1 METYPLG
8 GQIAQSGQGSNP
20 LVRGVKDAEVLKVV
34 ATVTDE
40 QFAARALVR
49 DWARNATS
57 GPGGTAAIRDVEQ
70 GKTDAWRPV
79 FSRLAELGIFGVAI
93 PEESGGAGGSIE
105 DLCAMVEEAA
115 KALVPGPVATT
126 ALATLVVSDPDLL
139 GALASG
145 ERFAGLA
152 LEGEIEFDGATSKAS
167 GTLPFALGVAE
178 GAVLLAPADGKW
190 LLIDTGGAGVQIE
203 PLAASDFSRPLARVV
218 LNSATATVVS
228 DTRAR
233 VEELAATVLAAEAAG
248 ITRWS
253 LETAVDYA
261 KVREQFGKPIG
272 SFQAIKHIC
281 AEMLCRAEQAE
292 VAAADAAR
300 AAAEGDESQFSIAAA
315 LAASTGIAAV
325 KANVKDCIQ
334 VLGGIGCTW
343 EHDAHLYLRRAHAI
357 GRFLGG
363 AETWLRRIT
372 ALTQAGVRRRL
383 EIDLTEVEDRRAE
396 IAAAVAQIAE
406 LPEEKRQAA
415 LAEAGL
421 QAPHWPAPYG
431 RGAGPAEQLLID
443 QELTAAGVARPD
455 LVIGWWAA
463 PTILE
468 HGTPEQVERFVP
480 GTTRGEFLWCQLFS
494 EPGAG
499 SDLASLRTKAV
510 RTEGGWNLTGQ
521 KVWTSAA
528 HKAKWGVCLARTD
541 PDAPKHKGITYFL
554 VEMSSPGIEI
564 RPLREITGDSLFN
577 EVFLDN
583 VFVPDELVVGEVNDG
598 WRLARTTLA
607 NERVA
612 MANGT
617 ALGNPMEELLELLAE
632 LDLDAAQQD
641 RLGRLIVTA
650 QTGALLDQR
659 IAQLAVGG
667 QDPGA
672 QSSVRK
678 LIGVRYRQALAEFT
692 MDVSEGGG
700 LVDRRADGDRAVFD
714 FLNTRCLTIAGGTEQ
729 ILLTV
734 AAERLLG
741 LPR

>member
-1 METYPLG
+1 M
-8 GQIAQSGQGSNP
+8 
-20 LVRGVKDAEVLKVV
+20 V

-40 QFAARALVR
+40 QFAARELVR
-49 DWARNATS
+49 DWARNTTS
-57 GPGGTAAIRDVEQ
+57 GPGGTAAIRAVEQ
-70 GKTDAWRPV
+70 GDADAWRPV
-79 FSRLAELGIFGVAI
+79 FARLADLGLFGVAI
-93 PEESGGAGGSIE
+93 SEDAGGAGGSVE

-115 KALVPGPVATT
+115 KALVPGPIATT
-126 ALATLVVSDPDLL
+126 ALSTLVLTDPEVLS
-139 GALASG
+139 GLASG

-152 LEGEIEFDGATSKAS
+152 LEGAARFDGASVS
-167 GTLPFALGVAE
+167 GTVDFVLGGAAGGLLLLPAAE
-178 GAVLLAPADGKW
+178 QWVLVDTAADGV
-190 LLIDTGGAGVQIE
+190 TVE
-203 PLAASDFSRPLARVV
+203 PLQATDFSRPLARVV
-218 LNSATATVVS
+218 LSSAPATPIDVS
-228 DTRAR
+228 RERLENLT
-233 VEELAATVLAAEAAG
+233 ATVLAAEAAG

-253 LETAVDYA
+253 LDTAVAYA

-272 SFQAIKHIC
+272 SFQAVKHLC

-300 AAAEGDESQFSIAAA
+300 AARESPGSEDARQFSIAAA
-315 LAASTGIAAV
+315 LAASVGIAAA

-357 GRFLGG
+357 GRFLAGSQRG
-363 AETWLRRIT
+363 PERWLRRVT
-372 ALTQAGVRRRL
+372 ALTQDGVRRRL
-383 EIDLTEVEDRRAE
+383 SIDLTEVESQRAE
-396 IAAAVAQIAE
+396 IAAAVAEIAA
-406 LPEEKRQAA
+406 LPVEKRQLA

-421 QAPHWPAPYG
+421 QAPHWPKPYG
-431 RGAGPAEQLLID
+431 RAAAPAEQLLID
-443 QELTAAGVARPD
+443 QELAAAGVERPD

-468 HGTPEQVERFVP
+468 HGTPEQVQRFVP
-480 GTTRGEFLWCQLFS
+480 GTLRGEFLWCQLFS

-510 RTEGGWNLTGQ
+510 RTEEPGDGWLLTGQ

-528 HKAKWGVCLARTD
+528 HKARWGVCLARTD
-541 PDAPKHKGITYFL
+541 PNAPKHKGITYFL
-554 VEMSSPGIEI
+554 VDMTSPGIEI

-583 VFVPDELVVGEVNDG
+583 VFVPDELVVGAVNDG

-617 ALGNPMEELLELLAE
+617 ALGNPMEDLLKLLAAR
-632 LDLDAAQQD
+632 DLDVAEQD
-641 RLGRLIVTA
+641 RLARLIVLA

-692 MDVSEGGG
+692 MDVAEGGG
-700 LVDRRADGDRAVFD
+700 LVHNRAVFD

>member
-1 METYPLG
+1 M
-8 GQIAQSGQGSNP
+8 
-20 LVRGVKDAEVLKVV
+20 V

-40 QFAARALVR
+40 QFAARELVR
-49 DWARNATS
+49 DWARSAAS
-57 GPGGTAAIRDVEQ
+57 GETASVAVRAVER
-70 GKTDAWRPV
+70 GDCDAWRPV
-79 FSRLAELGIFGVAI
+79 FAGLAELGLFGVAVS
-93 PEESGGAGGSIE
+93 EEHAGAGGSIG
-105 DLCAMVEEAA
+105 DLCAMIEEAA

-126 ALATLVVSDPDLL
+126 ALATLVVTDSDLL
-139 GALASG
+139 GALMTG

-152 LEGEIEFDGATSKAS
+152 LEGEVELDGETAS
-167 GTLPFALGVAE
+167 GSVPLALGAAT
-178 GAVLLAPADGKW
+178 GGLLLAPAGDKW
-190 LLIDTGGAGVQIE
+190 LLIDLNADGVRLE
-203 PLAASDFSRPLARVV
+203 PLEAADFSRPLARVELTSV
-218 LNSATATVVS
+218 SATVVEAPGLR
-228 DTRAR
+228 D
-233 VEELAATVLAAEAAG
+233 LAATLLAAEAAG
-248 ITRWS
+248 VTRYA
-253 LETAVDYA
+253 LETAVAYA

-300 AAAEGDESQFSIAAA
+300 AASEPDASQFAMAAAAAASIGIAAA
-315 LAASTGIAAV
+315 

-343 EHDAHLYLRRAHAI
+343 EHDAHLYLRRAYSIA
-357 GRFLGG
+357 RFLGG
-363 AETWLRRIT
+363 QEFWLRRVA
-372 ALTQAGVRRRL
+372 ALTQDGLRRKL
-383 EIDLTEVEDRRAE
+383 SIDLSEVEGQRAE
-396 IAAAVAQIAE
+396 IAAAVAEVAA
-406 LPEEKRQAA
+406 LPAEKRQVA

-443 QELTAAGVARPD
+443 EEMASAGVERPD

-468 HGTPEQVERFVP
+468 HGTAEQIERFVP
-480 GTTRGEFLWCQLFS
+480 ATLRGDFLWCQLFS

-510 RTEGGWNLTGQ
+510 RGDGGWLLTGQ

-528 HKAKWGVCLARTD
+528 QKAAWGVCLARTD
-541 PDAPKHKGITYFL
+541 ADAPKHKGITYFL
-554 VEMSSPGIEI
+554 LDMKSPGIEI

-583 VFVPDELVVGEVNDG
+583 VFVPDEMVVGTVNDG

-607 NERVA
+607 NERIA
-612 MANGT
+612 MATGT
-617 ALGNPMEELLELLAE
+617 ALGNPMEELLRVLAGME
-632 LDLDAAQQD
+632 IDAAQQD
-641 RLGRLIVTA
+641 RLARLILLA
-650 QTGALLDQR
+650 QAGALLDQR

-667 QDPGA
+667 KDPGA

-678 LIGVRYRQALAEFT
+678 LIGVRYRQELAEFA
-692 MDVSEGGG
+692 MDVSDGGG
-700 LVDRRADGDRAVFD
+700 LVRNRAVFD

>member
-1 METYPLG
+1 M
-8 GQIAQSGQGSNP
+8 
-20 LVRGVKDAEVLKVV
+20 V

-49 DWARNATS
+49 DWARNPTS

-70 GKTDAWRPV
+70 GNPDAWRPV
-79 FSRLAELGIFGVAI
+79 FAGLADLGLFGVAI
-93 PEESGGAGGSIE
+93 GEDRGGAGGSIE

-115 KALVPGPVATT
+115 KALIAGPVATT
-126 ALATLVVSDPDLL
+126 ALATLVVEDPELL
-139 GALASG
+139 AALAAG

-152 LEGEIEFDGATSKAS
+152 LEGDVEFDGATGRAS
-167 GTLPFALGVAE
+167 GTLPWVLGAAD
-178 GAVLLAPADGKW
+178 GAVVVVPADGKW
-190 LLIDTGGAGVQIE
+190 LLVDAGADGVRVE
-203 PLAASDFSRPLARVV
+203 PLRAADFSRPLAKVV
-218 LNSATATVVS
+218 LTSAPAAVIGAS
-228 DTRAR
+228 GPR
-233 VEELAATVLAAEAAG
+233 VEELAATVLAAETAG
-248 ITRWS
+248 IARWS
-253 LETAVDYA
+253 LDTAVAYA

-272 SFQAIKHIC
+272 SFQAVKHLC

-300 AAAEGDESQFSIAAA
+300 AAGDPDADQFSIAAA
-315 LAASTGIAAV
+315 LAAGIGIAAA

-363 AETWLRRIT
+363 PERWLRRIT

-383 EIDLTEVEDRRAE
+383 SIDLSEVEGRRAE
-396 IAAAVAQIAE
+396 IAAAVAEVAA
-406 LPEEKRQAA
+406 LPQAQRQAA

-421 QAPHWPAPYG
+421 QAPHWPPPYG
-431 RGAGPAEQLLID
+431 RGASPAEQLLID
-443 QELTAAGVARPD
+443 QEMAAAGVVRPD

-468 HGTPEQVERFVP
+468 HGTPEQIERFVP
-480 GTTRGEFLWCQLFS
+480 ATLRGEFLWCQLFS

-510 RTEGGWNLTGQ
+510 RGDGGWLLTGQ

-528 HKAKWGVCLARTD
+528 HKARWGVCLARTD
-541 PDAPKHKGITYFL
+541 PEAPKHKGITYFL
-554 VEMSSPGIEI
+554 VDMRSPGIEI

-583 VFVPDELVVGEVNDG
+583 VFVPDEMVVGTVNDG

-612 MANGT
+612 MATGT
-617 ALGNPMEELLELLAE
+617 ALGNPMEELLKVLAQM
-632 LDLDAAQQD
+632 DLDAAQQD
-641 RLGRLIVTA
+641 RLGRLIAIA

-678 LIGVRYRQALAEFT
+678 LIGVRYRQTLAEYA

-700 LVDRRADGDRAVFD
+700 LVHNQAVFD